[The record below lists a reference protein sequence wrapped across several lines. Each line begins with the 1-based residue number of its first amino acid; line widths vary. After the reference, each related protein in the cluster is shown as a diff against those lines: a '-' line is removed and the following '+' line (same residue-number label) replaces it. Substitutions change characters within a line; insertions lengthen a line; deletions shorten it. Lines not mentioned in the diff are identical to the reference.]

1 MIFVS
6 RASGGEGEA
15 GGWRAR
21 DPRWIKREWKRERGN
36 QSVERCCSAAIY
48 LDIRREWLI
57 AINLSEGCWT
67 SATLLPRLSITDVRS
82 AVIVFRSR
90 EFAAEKLIIR
100 SGGEVVWIVGQC
112 EVFRKNRAISWHT
125 YIYIYIYIYNARLSP
140 FLDRLGSALYVKSRF
155 HFWYYDDL
163 PVSRFFPLF
172 LRQQRRRQSRG
183 KARIRVFGWNF
194 NDFVSRLS
202 ERSDQWTE
210 GLFLER
216 AFRTRI
222 TANGSRN
229 GERQDNQF
237 CANEKPRERR
247 CIKRIWQLVDWI
259 HELLRFVHLVSILFS
274 QFAWPA
280 RTLLVLR
287 TSATEVRCDS
297 FADK

>member
-1 MIFVS
+1 MCVRLWSFFGPVNS
-6 RASGGEGEA
+6 QPRSWLFGVA
-15 GGWRAR
+15 AR
-21 DPRWIKREWKRERGN
+21 WCGLSDNARFLERTE
-36 QSVERCCSAAIY
+36 QSP
-48 LDIRREWLI
+48 D
-57 AINLSEGCWT
+57 T
-67 SATLLPRLSITDVRS
+67 
-82 AVIVFRSR
+82 
-90 EFAAEKLIIR
+90 
-100 SGGEVVWIVGQC
+100 
-112 EVFRKNRAISWHT
+112 H
-125 YIYIYIYIYNARLSP
+125 IYIYNARLSP

-155 HFWYYDDL
+155 HFWYYGDL

-172 LRQQRRRQSRG
+172 LRQRRRQSRG